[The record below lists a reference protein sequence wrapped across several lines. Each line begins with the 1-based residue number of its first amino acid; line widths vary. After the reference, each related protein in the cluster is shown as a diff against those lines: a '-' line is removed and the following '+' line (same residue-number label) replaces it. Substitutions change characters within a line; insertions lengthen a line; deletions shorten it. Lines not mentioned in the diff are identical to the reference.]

1 MHYRILG
8 YVQYV
13 DKMFAESYQ
22 CMYPNKLCVLSKA
35 ELCKLAPKRDI
46 VFCTR
51 LFTEIFYR
59 IEHSSNV
66 CDHGE

>member
-1 MHYRILG
+1 
-8 YVQYV
+8 
-13 DKMFAESYQ
+13 
-22 CMYPNKLCVLSKA
+22 MYPNKLFVPSKA
-35 ELCKLAPKRDI
+35 ELCKLVPKRDI

-66 CDHGE
+66 CDYGEWNRLENILSDFHILAEGL